1 MNKSKSINYK
11 QFIDKHGYVIFRNFL
26 PDFFCYELNNKLID
40 IENNWEYN
48 SILDNGENPFITNV
62 KREAL
67 QLYMAGDDSY
77 IDSLQKNYGG
87 DRNKSKRSV
96 DYMIKRNEKLYNKLA
111 LLELPIDNILLL
123 LGINNW
129 VIIGITYFVIYP
141 GSKEQEIHHD
151 SVNQMNRYFISI
163 PLHDTPLEMGP
174 TIFYSDHD
182 LKNFRKTYRPKPMED
197 DKSGNIGYLH
207 NLRPHNKIQFQKAR
221 RQYQLNL
228 SDIAVH
234 RDITFHAGGNNHTN
248 KTRKFLFI
256 ICDKIKN

>member
-1 MNKSKSINYK
+1 MGNLFVSEMKTNFDEDKFLVIRDALSENKRKQLLNCFEKFKKNPMFKLQGNPNNSSVTNAFRLQSILYSNQYYSSDE
-11 QFIDKHGYVIFRNFL
+11 I
-26 PDFFCYELNNKLID
+26 ELNKIKKWFNFTSSELFP
-40 IENNWEYN
+40 
-48 SILDNGENPFITNV
+48 ILDPLLDNLFSNLKVNWTVQRITT
-62 KREAL
+62 
-67 QLYMAGDDSY
+67 MH
-77 IDSLQKNYGG
+77 
-87 DRNKSKRSV
+87 
-96 DYMIKRNEKLYNKLA
+96 
-111 LLELPIDNILLL
+111 
-123 LGINNW
+123 
-129 VIIGITYFVIYP
+129 TFP
-141 GSKEQEIHHD
+141 GCPEQEIHHD